1 MRRRELLAVA
11 GGAALL
17 RPLAAAGQQPKMPV
31 VGILVAGRP
40 DPTPMLRL
48 FRQGLHSLGYVEG
61 QNIQLDIRN
70 AEGKT
75 ERLPEFAADLVRAKV
90 DVIAAWMVA
99 VPVAKRAT
107 SEIPIVMLGYGD
119 PVGDGTVASFARPGG
134 NITGMAGLTAELGAK
149 NVELL
154 KEMLP
159 GLTRIAALCNAAATP
174 FAEKFSAAIER
185 AGKAQ
190 GVEIVPFMVTAGPQL
205 DAAFPDM
212 TERQIGAAI
221 VQPSL
226 PLKHVADLALA
237 HRLPAASP
245 SPLPPFPALG
255 GLMGY
260 TLNPTA
266 YFREAAVLVDKI
278 LKGAKPAD
286 LPVEQPTRF
295 ELVINLKTAKALGL
309 TVPQSLLARADEVIE

>member
-1 MRRRELLAVA
+1 MRRREFIA
-11 GGAALL
+11 
-17 RPLAAAGQQPKMPV
+17 AAAGATALRPHASAAQQPKMPV

-99 VPVAKRAT
+99 VLVAKQAT

-119 PVGDGTVASFARPGG
+119 PVGDGIVASLVRPGG
-134 NITGMAGLTAELGAK
+134 NITGMAGQTAELGAK

-159 GLTRIAALCNAAATP
+159 GLTRIAALCNAATS
-174 FAEKFSAAIER
+174 FAKQFYAAIEQ

-245 SPLPPFPALG
+245 APLPPFPALG

-260 TLNPTA
+260 TLNPTV

-309 TVPQSLLARADEVIE
+309 TVPQSLLAEADEVIE